1 MTRPILLIDGNNL
14 GHVLGCIDKATGHY
28 DGAGLLA
35 WLDGAARG
43 LVGQGQETE
52 IVLFLDDVY
61 AAERLGGWHVRVA
74 PVPSGDADAAIRTYA
89 EAHANRPQILVSG
102 DQALCGDVA
111 LWGVVCLS
119 PETFISR
126 YLIPARQ
133 AGYIESDLSY
143 VEASEASPEAE
154 HAPRPLTQPD
164 QREAELGLQAET
176 LARAE
181 AILRGQPLP
190 APDVYRLELER
201 WADEAQLA
209 LYLAQHHLCPAHPE
223 LTDPAEMVEA
233 ICTHCSRQPRYF
245 TAGPVIDR
253 VFRLFLCRA
262 EHTLSLDGLTRL
274 AHTRRR
280 KVKAALE
287 KHGERLGIVAVWV

>member
-14 GHVLGCIDKATGHY
+14 GHVLGCIDKAAGRY

-35 WLDGAARG
+35 WLDGAACH
-43 LVGQGQETE
+43 LAGQGQETE

-61 AAERLGGWHVRVA
+61 ATERLGGWHVRVA
-74 PVPSGDADAAIRTYA
+74 PVPSGDADTAIRTYA
-89 EAHANRPQILVSG
+89 QAHAGRPQILVSG

-111 LWGVVCLS
+111 VWGVVCLS
-119 PETFISR
+119 PESFISR

-133 AGYIESDLSY
+133 AGHIDSDFYY
-143 VEASEASPEAE
+143 VEASEASPAAE
-154 HAPRPLTQPD
+154 PSPQPLSRTD
-164 QREAELGLQAET
+164 QREVELGLQAET

-190 APDVYRLELER
+190 TPDVYRLELKR

-209 LYLAQHHLCPAHPE
+209 LYLAQHHLCPAHLE
-223 LTDPAEMVEA
+223 LTDPAEMIEA
-233 ICTHCSRQPRYF
+233 IRTHCSRQPRYF
-245 TAGPVIDR
+245 TAGPVMDR
-253 VFRLFLCRA
+253 IFRLFLCRA
-262 EHTLSLDGLTRL
+262 EHTLSLDDLTRL
-274 AHTRRR
+274 AQTRRR

-287 KHGERLGIVAVWV
+287 KHGERLGIVTAWV

>member
-102 DQALCGDVA
+102 
-111 LWGVVCLS
+111 S

-154 HAPRPLTQPD
+154 HAHRPLTRPD

-262 EHTLSLDGLTRL
+262 EHTRSLDDLTRL
-274 AHTRRR
+274 VHTRRR

-287 KHGERLGIVAVWV
+287 KHGERLGIVTVWV